1 MRFNGYLA
9 ERINMEAFAKAEKLD
24 FRYSDD
30 DRLVLSGL
38 DISFE
43 EGEFTAV
50 LGHNGCGKSTL
61 AKHMN
66 AILLPSGGAVYI
78 DGIDTK
84 DEDKIFD
91 IRQKVGMV
99 FQNPDN
105 QIVASIVEEDV
116 AFALENLGVE
126 PSEIRRRVDEA
137 LKAVNMYEYRNHA
150 PHQLSGGQ
158 KQRVAIAG
166 IIAMRPKC
174 IVMDEP
180 TAMLDPVG
188 RKEVM
193 ATVKRLNEEYGI
205 TIILITHYMEEAAK
219 CRRVIVMDKGKIL
232 LDDTPS
238 EVFSQ
243 VELMKSVGLDVPQV
257 TELVYELN
265 KSGLKLDTHIITE
278 EECADALIELLS

>member
-30 DRLVLSGL
+30 DGLVLSGL

-84 DEDKIFD
+84 DEDRIFD

-116 AFALENLGVE
+116 AL
-126 PSEIRRRVDEA
+126 P
-137 LKAVNMYEYRNHA
+137 LK
-150 PHQLSGGQ
+150 
-158 KQRVAIAG
+158 I
-166 IIAMRPKC
+166 
-174 IVMDEP
+174 
-180 TAMLDPVG
+180 
-188 RKEVM
+188 
-193 ATVKRLNEEYGI
+193 
-205 TIILITHYMEEAAK
+205 
-219 CRRVIVMDKGKIL
+219 
-232 LDDTPS
+232 
-238 EVFSQ
+238 
-243 VELMKSVGLDVPQV
+243 
-257 TELVYELN
+257 
-265 KSGLKLDTHIITE
+265 
-278 EECADALIELLS
+278 

>member
-30 DRLVLSGL
+30 DGLVLSGL

-243 VELMKSVGLDVPQV
+243 VELMKSVGLDVPQA

>member
-1 MRFNGYLA
+1 
-9 ERINMEAFAKAEKLD
+9 MEAFAKAEKLD

-30 DRLVLSGL
+30 DGLVLSSL
-38 DISFE
+38 DLSFE

-84 DEDKIFD
+84 DEDRIFD

-205 TIILITHYMEEAAK
+205 TIILITHYMEEAAQ

-232 LDDTPS
+232 LDDVPE